1 MFYQAKRALEQKL
14 RWEIKKEIFLL
25 QSVLTYSRWHCML
38 FIQSDSFPQLMY
50 SEANCFIPNFVFDS
64 DGVKIG
70 YAK

>member
-1 MFYQAKRALEQKL
+1 
-14 RWEIKKEIFLL
+14 L

-38 FIQSDSFPQLMY
+38 FIQSGSFPQLMY